1 MQNTALNSS
10 QNDNL
15 TNELNSSNND
25 LISFDSDEERRNDE
39 LYNYYIIRQP
49 NLNEMEKDMEELI
62 SNSNI
67 NYKVI

>member
-1 MQNTALNSS
+1 MKFNFLYQMQNTALNSS

-49 NLNEMEKDMEELI
+49 NLNEM
-62 SNSNI
+62 
-67 NYKVI
+67 